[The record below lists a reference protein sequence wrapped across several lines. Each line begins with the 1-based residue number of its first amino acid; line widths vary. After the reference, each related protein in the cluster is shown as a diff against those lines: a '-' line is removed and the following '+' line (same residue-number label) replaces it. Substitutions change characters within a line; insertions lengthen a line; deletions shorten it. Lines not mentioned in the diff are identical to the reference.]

1 MPENE
6 MTIRP
11 IVKMGS
17 ARLSELDVKIDLEH
31 LYHTAAYVPAMDD
44 AGDLDT
50 DLLNRIEWHDT
61 LPPTEVAG
69 RIVWCNELM
78 GSGYLE
84 AAILK
89 AHFDSIECAA
99 HIGWDDCDTDDFR
112 GWVVWHEDLG
122 DDPQAYTI
130 SRGVLRREIKRQRA
144 LYAMKQQEDE

>member
-1 MPENE
+1 MTDNE

-31 LYHTAAYVPAMDD
+31 LYHTAAYVPAMDA
-44 AGDLDT
+44 AGDLRLPPVLDSN
-50 DLLNRIEWHDT
+50 LLNRIEWHDT
-61 LPPTEVAG
+61 HPPGEVAG

-122 DDPQAYTI
+122 DDPQAYLAQCSSART
-130 SRGVLRREIKRQRA
+130 LRNETTGG
-144 LYAMKQQEDE
+144 

>member
-1 MPENE
+1 MSENE

-31 LYHTAAYVPAMDD
+31 LYHTAAYVPPWND

-61 LPPTEVAG
+61 HPPGEVAG
-69 RIVWCNELM
+69 RVVWCNELM

-99 HIGWDDCDTDDFR
+99 HIGWDDCR
-112 GWVVWHEDLG
+112 GGYSGWVVWHEDLG
-122 DDPQAYTI
+122 DDPQAYLSQCSSART
-130 SRGVLRREIKRQRA
+130 LRNETTGG
-144 LYAMKQQEDE
+144 